1 MQHSK
6 RNSDCTIIIA
16 IGHCPFCV
24 VLIVL
29 QLVEPV
35 SVHQNILL
43 WYSPNSEPQ
52 RHACRASR
60 TATTWCVKVYYARLT
75 CSRIILESFQTWK
88 REGETT
94 QLNHC
99 HERTSAKP
107 KQSCNQNWEFL
118 TWLWE
123 SHAFPW
129 HTILLLVIG
138 SFWTWFPPQ
147 LVAVWSSV
155 LTVIG
160 WECVKDMLRLKYV
173 EHFLWSHA
181 FHYYEVTAFFRPL
194 SFRSTYVPHTL

>member
-16 IGHCPFCV
+16 IGHCPFHV

-29 QLVEPV
+29 QLVETV
-35 SVHQNILL
+35 SDAHQNILL

-60 TATTWCVKVYYARLT
+60 TATTWCVAVYCARLT

-99 HERTSAKP
+99 HERTSSK
-107 KQSCNQNWEFL
+107 
-118 TWLWE
+118 
-123 SHAFPW
+123 
-129 HTILLLVIG
+129 
-138 SFWTWFPPQ
+138 
-147 LVAVWSSV
+147 VAIRTENSS
-155 LTVIG
+155 LG
-160 WECVKDMLRLKYV
+160 YENLM
-173 EHFLWSHA
+173 HFLGTPYCCWWLVH
-181 FHYYEVTAFFRPL
+181 FGLGFR
-194 SFRSTYVPHTL
+194 HN